1 MAIDRKTRKTI
12 KEILDGVDYRKIVSQ
27 RAECH
32 PNTVSNVLLKG
43 NDNDTVELQLMI
55 LAKEIKEAKNSV
67 AKRKGAIAKQL

>member
-43 NDNDTVELQLMI
+43 NDNDIVELQLMI
-55 LAKEIKEAKNSV
+55 LAKEIKEGKDSV
-67 AKRKGAIAKQL
+67 AKRKHAIAKQL